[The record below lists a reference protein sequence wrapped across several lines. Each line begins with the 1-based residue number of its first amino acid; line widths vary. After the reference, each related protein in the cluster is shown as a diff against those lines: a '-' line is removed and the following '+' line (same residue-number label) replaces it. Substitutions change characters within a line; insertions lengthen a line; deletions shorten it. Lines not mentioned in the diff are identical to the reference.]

1 MSKQKTVF
9 VISADNYVWGDK
21 FKTLKAAQADADK
34 YSDGY
39 DVIKIYE
46 CKQVAE
52 AKTRSK
58 LEWK

>member
-1 MSKQKTVF
+1 MSKQETLF
-9 VISADNYVWGDK
+9 IILADDYVWDDK
-21 FKTLKAAQADADK
+21 FKTLKAAQTYADK
-34 YSDGY
+34 ESDGY
-39 DVIKIYE
+39 NVIRIYE